1 MIVNDGVSQVTYT
14 GVIYPNYIDHMGHM
28 NVQFYVALFDQA
40 TWILFDR
47 VGLSLLYFTDHAR
60 GMAALEQH
68 IHYRREVFAGT
79 VVTISSEIISVFDK
93 TVRFRHIMRDHSEV
107 AATCDMVGAHLDRVA
122 HKAIPFPPHIHTNLV
137 ARSTASEDGP
147 VTSP

>member
-1 MIVNDGVSQVTYT
+1 MSDGVSEATYV
-14 GVIYPNYIDHMGHM
+14 GVIYPQYIDHMGHM

-47 VGLSLLYFTDHAR
+47 VGLSLLYFTSHAR

-68 IHYRREVFAGT
+68 MQYHREVFAGT
-79 VVTISSEIISVFDK
+79 VVTITSEIVSVFDK
-93 TVRFRHIMRDHSEV
+93 TVRFRHIMRDHAEV

-122 HKAIPFPPHIHTNLV
+122 HKAIPFPSEIHTNLV
-137 ARSTASEDGP
+137 ARSTESKDGRMM
-147 VTSP
+147 SP